1 MSILDTLELEDED
14 NEEEEEEE
22 EGFSPSSV
30 PFYVDRVLQAQEKAN
45 LEDMG
50 DDPPSGLGAAF
61 SMGVDQIGLAT
72 ANVEEMLAE
81 TLDDY
86 DATKGIATL
95 LAQDA
100 EIRREE
106 NLAQIADMAQY
117 RTAREDMGIGS
128 LDEVLSGVSYYG
140 ETIAQSTPLLL
151 SGIAATVGAAK
162 LGLYLGLGATATAIA
177 AGTAGTLSRVPFFT
191 GTNIERQKEEG
202 AETTDDLDYS
212 DALVAA
218 GFQSVIDQAVTALG
232 LKLFSRI
239 GKPASDNFL
248 QTANQAKKDLGKRI
262 VKGGAVTGVA
272 GGISEGLQQV
282 AEQVQAGLDPL
293 APEQLDESYKATID
307 GFVAEA
313 VIGAGLSAA
322 GVDVGASI
330 DKQKTEDAIVQR
342 FMDMDLK
349 MNEEVR
355 QEIETKG
362 DISTSKVQQINREIL
377 AEEYYEQAKIYYD
390 AEVEAGRDPEEVKGE
405 IALELEK
412 TLLIDQDRAP
422 PPIKVGPV
430 DESSS
435 IQQKATESVGTFLD
449 SLGTDKVDTSRPDLS
464 PDLEPKEVTPPAE
477 AEAGVTP
484 PTEVEDTTLTE
495 GQERIRRNL
504 PTAVEQEVL
513 DEYERDIRD
522 NKITIEEAK
531 AELKDLGY
539 DPNLLFPQYTAP
551 KSPEKPE
558 ATQFTD
564 EYIDELVKAFEQRK
578 QQDIEQGRKP
588 DDLTSDALRASL
600 KERQAEQQRR
610 QAGQEEVDSLETFR
624 EKARTDVGTGV
635 FTNTQEATL
644 KSLKGNEEAGS
655 VPEGAADA
663 YEEAGREQAQKNVKD
678 REEAK
683 PDGDTSEFKST
694 GLQILN
700 DLPEDSLDP
709 KVRKAIGD
717 REIQLSEEREM
728 IFEEVL
734 GDESQDAFEYE
745 PKPIN
750 DFLNVIADDTS
761 GVTTEGNKEL
771 AKTLSNRLSV
781 LEAEGAPSVTAVV
794 GDKDV
799 YQFQVAPTAT
809 AARNYSDAMGG
820 SFIPS
825 RGVIFLNR
833 EERSEGVTHEVIL
846 HESVHA
852 ATAGAV
858 NLGRMDKYK
867 DTELGKTVSELQ
879 DVQGI
884 ITEHIKNRLKPFD
897 KYIKMNKDTGQTYYD
912 KNALEADN
920 MFESKEYEDLTQTER
935 AILDNSN
942 RFANE
947 DETLAWAL
955 TNPDAKVYLEG
966 IKIPKDSPLSNRG
979 KNKTLWQAF
988 VDWVKRLLKISPKE
1002 ETALEKVL
1010 DISDRILSADPKVV
1024 AEMGR
1029 ELKKAAEDLAAKDK
1043 PVEFKSL
1050 RSIFGFLSTKTK
1062 ADTKPATK
1070 PKTTRKPRA
1079 KTTTKKVAEQKLQKE
1094 LADLEQ
1100 KQTETALSKRA
1111 VRKKYVKASDR
1122 AMAEKIVSVVD
1133 KNVQEDLEA
1142 ANVVVD
1148 KFRPNEDETKSFMSP
1163 AEIGKVNNLLNTAER
1178 DLLEGKNKNIKT
1190 PASAAWNYFKGYK
1203 KPESA
1208 LRALAYDIGV
1218 GVVTGEKS
1226 YNILGLTLGETRPA
1240 FTRDTKKVLLSM
1252 PELDFLSPWEQ
1263 AFFTGTGGDNALL
1276 FVEWAEAN
1284 LSKNTLVNIRNLAEV
1299 YRRKNEA
1306 LSKFTSDMQI
1316 ADLVDPKDPAQEP
1329 LPFKV
1334 LEPGSQ
1340 EFKDAAANIN
1350 WDKREKTITDAE
1362 IESARKKRRERGV
1375 VKAVKKDIAVK
1386 RNAELAYIKSL
1397 EDQQIQ
1403 SELDT
1408 GKITAKEAATRR
1420 AIAEI
1425 KYEGLKAEYKLKRL
1439 DDQVQQDVKNI
1450 ISGHE
1455 DSVPLTIEAARELDA
1470 LFDTRLVGAVNTR
1483 NKTNSAMNAALE
1495 YLFNTTKN
1503 VHIRKTVQTFYKHIA
1518 DKQTKLELTVKDLTD
1533 ANGNVIASQYD
1544 PTNNLITIN
1553 VEYFNA
1559 RALLHEIAHALTVG
1573 KIKSAKLPAVKE
1585 LKAIYKEAKV
1595 YLGDV
1600 YGASGGFE
1608 EFIAEAFSN
1617 VRFRKRLAG
1626 TNPDGK
1632 RANLLQRFMN
1642 AIRRL
1647 LNAIFGTKFKTNGL
1661 DQVDQLLN
1669 ELVTPVTDID
1679 SMLNGATA
1687 ANVVER
1693 VLSVSETYRKKREK
1707 IANSEPVK
1715 LNKLREFLSYNSQI
1729 QRAFNFIAS
1738 NQGVADMGS
1747 RLGLKN
1753 LDVME
1758 ELQQR
1763 LKGAVDGVDK
1773 EIESLV
1779 TFYDLLATKGGPEF
1793 VETFNDIVY
1802 DDGYGATINQ
1812 VDPRANRSQAI
1823 AKYGQNSN
1831 KFAIWEAQRDAW
1843 NKLGSISVQGK
1854 TGQDLFNEINVYYVK
1869 QFAQLRSI
1877 LLNRVEE
1884 VLRAGEFA
1892 DLSDTRIKAKL
1903 NKIDGEVFAPLFDK
1917 QPLEVYFPL
1926 TRQGTFGVS
1935 FKLYPDAEIAEQNP
1949 RSASSFQLYATRADA
1964 RERID
1969 GIRERA
1975 KEAEEVNKK
1984 IQSYRNLPPEEQ
1996 AKKIEALLPTQE
2008 AREQHSWFEAVDLN
2022 TLSKVP
2028 IDITKD
2034 RDDPVTLKADK
2045 VLVQEIFKQIE
2056 AQSGNI
2062 DADTL
2067 SNLQQGFTDLLVKML
2082 PETSFAKQ
2090 LQTRTATPGY
2100 IADVLFG
2107 LQTKGRALGRSVARY
2122 KVAPDIDTAI
2132 EEINKQKRPDFS
2144 GIDRMNRLLIN
2155 ENPDNAQ
2162 DAFETMKASVLL
2174 RLREMKNPSPITKLE
2189 KTSGYANRIA
2199 FLYTIGFNPSA
2210 ALVNLSQIPMVT
2222 QPMLMGEYGS
2232 VDASVAGRLAFRYL
2246 NVSPSGFSVG
2256 LQNWYDY
2263 NAKTETFTVKSDAPV
2278 EYKNDL
2284 EKLKPLV
2291 SMLRK
2296 RGLLSQDA
2304 LDQQFARD
2312 RENEV
2317 PFRESGDFDRVVG
2330 EGKTRKAVPRI
2341 TGIGSADK
2349 VLDALD
2355 TGTQKL
2361 TTLSGV
2367 MFSGAEKMSRQY
2379 ALIATYLLEIDRLAK
2394 IKSRKGEKVNATDT
2408 KNAVDKAIYVMQET
2422 NGPSFRESAAPI
2434 TKYGALTMT
2443 MMFKAFGFQ
2452 MIYLQLKQSMRVI
2465 NSLFKSR
2472 AGATQAEVD
2481 EIRRQRKAAITFML
2495 ASTGVGIYLS
2505 GLLGHPLYSIYET
2518 VYNLY
2523 QRIADEFSDDEP
2535 ELKTAEETL
2544 RKTTRETLDKLG
2556 LAEIINPDALHRG
2569 YLMEHTG
2576 LNAGDRMRL
2585 SGLLLPEDKFK
2596 RELSLEEEAF
2606 TLLGGPAYSTF
2617 KKLQRSKKNFD
2628 DGLLLR
2634 GFEEALPVG
2643 ISNVLKAGGRY
2654 RDEGVRTRDN
2664 QIILEDMT
2672 TPELLSQAFGFRTKR
2687 LVRRQEFTG
2696 SGKFVESKVATERQT
2711 LLDLYSL
2718 QTFRD
2723 EPKELEKVMKNI
2735 NRFNKRYAT
2744 GPDALFPELFIS
2756 KATVSRSIK
2765 TQKRMREDAIYGVK
2779 YGKAFEKYIEENLE
2793 IERRLEDKKREDTRK
2808 ERRQEAID

>member
-14 NEEEEEEE
+14 NEEED

-106 NLAQIADMAQY
+106 NLAQIADMSQY

-128 LDEVLSGVSYYG
+128 LDEVLSGFSYYG

-151 SGIAATVGAAK
+151 SGIAATVGTAK
-162 LGLYLGLGATATAIA
+162 LGLLAGLGATATAVT
-177 AGTAGTLSRVPFFT
+177 AGTAGALSRVPFFT

-202 AETTDDLDYS
+202 AETPDDLDYS

-262 VKGGAVTGVA
+262 VKGGAVTGAA

-293 APEQLDESYKATID
+293 APEQLEESYKATID
-307 GFVAEA
+307 GAVAEA

-342 FMDMDLK
+342 FMDMDFK

-477 AEAGVTP
+477 VETTP
-484 PTEVEDTTLTE
+484 PAEVEDTTLTE

-551 KSPEKPE
+551 RSPEKPE
-558 ATQFTD
+558 ETQITD
-564 EYIDELVKAFEQRK
+564 GYIDELVESFEQR
-578 QQDIEQGRKP
+578 QQQAIEQGIEP

-610 QAGQEEVDSLETFR
+610 QAEQEQQPDGGLP
-624 EKARTDVGTGV
+624 D
-635 FTNTQEATL
+635 L
-644 KSLKGNEEAGS
+644 KSTRS
-655 VPEGAADA
+655 
-663 YEEAGREQAQKNVKD
+663 
-678 REEAK
+678 
-683 PDGDTSEFKST
+683 
-694 GLQILN
+694 QILN
-700 DLPEDSLDP
+700 DIPEGTLDP
-709 KVRKAIGD
+709 KVEKAVKAKAEQLANERKTILTKVYNVENES
-717 REIQLSEEREM
+717 EISP
-728 IFEEVL
+728 
-734 GDESQDAFEYE
+734 E

-750 DFLNVIADDTS
+750 DFLNVIADDKSTS
-761 GVTTEGNKEL
+761 KDNREL
-771 AKTLSNRLSV
+771 ASKLSNRLTE
-781 LEAEGAPSVTAVV
+781 LRTEGAPRVSTLVV
-794 GDKDV
+794 D
-799 YQFQVAPTAT
+799 T
-809 AARNYSDAMGG
+809 YSDAVGG
-820 SFIPS
+820 AFLPE
-825 RGVIFLNR
+825 RGLILLNR
-833 EERSEGVTHEVIL
+833 SEQSEGLTNEIIL
-846 HESVHA
+846 HEAVHA
-852 ATAGAV
+852 ATAAIV
-858 NLGRMDKYK
+858 TLGRKGRYISPALYDKAK
-867 DTELGKTVSELQ
+867 DAGMGRMLNELE
-879 DVQGI
+879 DVQGL
-884 ITEHIKNRLKPFD
+884 ITEHVKNRLKPFD
-897 KYIKMNKDTGQTYYD
+897 KYIKIDKKTSQPYYD
-912 KNALEADN
+912 QEMLKADN
-920 MFESKEYEDLTQTER
+920 VRASKEYKALNKTEQS
-935 AILDNSN
+935 ILGNSN
-942 RFANE
+942 IFRNE
-947 DETLAWAL
+947 DETLAWSL
-955 TNPDAKVYLEG
+955 SNPEAKKYLEG
-966 IKIPKDSPLSNRG
+966 IKIPKDSFLSNEG

-988 VDWVKRLLKISPKE
+988 VDWVKRLLRITPKE

-1010 DISDRILSADPKVV
+1010 DISDRILSTDPKLV

-1029 ELKKAAEDLAAKDK
+1029 KFKEVAERQAAADK
-1043 PVEFKSL
+1043 PIELKSL
-1050 RSIFGFLSTKTK
+1050 RSLFGFLSTKTK

-1070 PKTTRKPRA
+1070 PKTTQKPRA
-1079 KTTTKKVAEQKLQKE
+1079 KTTTKKTAEQKLQKE

-1148 KFRPNEDETKSFMSP
+1148 KFRPNEDATESFMLP
-1163 AEIGKVNNLLNTAER
+1163 AEIGKINNLLNTAEK

-1329 LPFKV
+1329 LPFRV

-1375 VKAVKKDIAVK
+1375 VKAVKKDIAIK

-1715 LNKLREFLSYNSQI
+1715 LNKLREFLSYNPQI
-1729 QRAFNFIAS
+1729 QWAFNFIAS
-1738 NQGVADMGS
+1738 NQAVADMGS

-1802 DDGYGATINQ
+1802 DDKYGATINQ

-1831 KFAIWEAQRDAW
+1831 KFAVWEAQRDAW

-1892 DLSDTRIKAKL
+1892 NLSDTKIKAKL

-2022 TLSKVP
+2022 TLSKTP

-2132 EEINKQKRPDFS
+2132 EKINSQKVPDLS

-2155 ENPDNAQ
+2155 ENPDNVQA
-2162 DAFETMKASVLL
+2162 AFETMKASVLL
-2174 RLREMKNPSPITKLE
+2174 RLREMKNPSPITKTE
-2189 KTSGYANRIA
+2189 KASGYANRIA

-2434 TKYGALTMT
+2434 TKFGALTMT

-2585 SGLLLPEDKFK
+2585 SGLLLPENKFK
-2596 RELSLEEEAF
+2596 RDLSLEEEAF

-2617 KKLQRSKKNFD
+2617 KKLQRSKNNFD

-2696 SGKFVESKVATERQT
+2696 SGKFVESSVATERSD
-2711 LLDLYSL
+2711 LLELYAL
-2718 QTFRD
+2718 QTFRED
-2723 EPKELEKVMKNI
+2723 SNELEKVMKKI

-2756 KATVSRSIK
+2756 KESVSTSIK
-2765 TQKRMREDAIYGVK
+2765 ARERIRKDAIFGVP
-2779 YGKAFEKYIEENLE
+2779 YGKPYRKYIEENLE
-2793 IERRLEDKKREDTRK
+2793 IDRRLEDKKRKDTR
-2808 ERRQEAID
+2808 EDRRQEAID

>member
-14 NEEEEEEE
+14 NEEEE

-30 PFYVDRVLQAQEKAN
+30 PFYVDRVLQAQEKTN

-106 NLAQIADMAQY
+106 NLAQIADMSQY

-128 LDEVLSGVSYYG
+128 LDEVLSGFSYYG

-151 SGIAATVGAAK
+151 SGIAATVGTAK
-162 LGLYLGLGATATAIA
+162 LGLLAGLGATATAVT
-177 AGTAGTLSRVPFFT
+177 AGTAGALSRVPFFT

-202 AETTDDLDYS
+202 AETPDDLDYS

-293 APEQLDESYKATID
+293 APEQLEESYKATID
-307 GFVAEA
+307 GAVAEA

-477 AEAGVTP
+477 AETTP
-484 PTEVEDTTLTE
+484 PAEVEDTTLTE

-551 KSPEKPE
+551 RSPEKPK
-558 ATQFTD
+558 AIQFTD
-564 EYIDELVKAFEQRK
+564 EYIDELIESFEQSQ
-578 QQDIEQGRKP
+578 QQDIEQGREP
-588 DDLTSDALRASL
+588 LDLTSDALRASL

-610 QAGQEEVDSLETFR
+610 QQE
-624 EKARTDVGTGV
+624 
-635 FTNTQEATL
+635 QE
-644 KSLKGNEEAGS
+644 
-655 VPEGAADA
+655 
-663 YEEAGREQAQKNVKD
+663 Q
-678 REEAK
+678 

-709 KVRKAIGD
+709 KVRKALAD
-717 REIQLSEEREM
+717 RAMQLSEEREM

-745 PKPIN
+745 PLPMTN
-750 DFLNVIADDTS
+750 FLDVMAEDTS
-761 GVTTEGNKEL
+761 EVTTEGNKEL

-809 AARNYSDAMGG
+809 AARNYSDAIGG

-852 ATAGAV
+852 ATAAAV
-858 NLGRMDKYK
+858 NLGRMNKYK

-879 DVQGI
+879 DVQGV

-897 KYIKMNKDTGQTYYD
+897 KYIKINKDTGQTYYD

-920 MFESKEYEDLTQTER
+920 MFESKEYEGLTQTER

-966 IKIPKDSPLSNRG
+966 IKIPKDSPLSNKG

-988 VDWVKRLLKISPKE
+988 VDWVKRLLRISPKE

-1043 PVEFKSL
+1043 PIEFKSL
-1050 RSIFGFLSTKTK
+1050 RSLFGFLSTKTK

-1163 AEIGKVNNLLNTAER
+1163 AEIGKVNNLLNTAEK

-1316 ADLVDPKDPAQEP
+1316 TDLVDPKDPAQEP

-1375 VKAVKKDIAVK
+1375 IKAVKKDIAVK

-1559 RALLHEIAHALTVG
+1559 RALLHEIAHALTIG

-1600 YGASGGFE
+1600 YGASGGFQ
-1608 EFIAEAFSN
+1608 EFVAEAFSN

-1715 LNKLREFLSYNSQI
+1715 LNKFREFLSYNPQI
-1729 QRAFNFIAS
+1729 QAAFNFIAS

-1779 TFYDLLATKGGPEF
+1779 TFYDLLTTKGGPEF
-1793 VETFNDIVY
+1793 VETFNNIVY
-1802 DDGYGATINQ
+1802 DDKYGATINQ

-1831 KFAIWEAQRDAW
+1831 KFAVWEAQRDAW

-1892 DLSDTRIKAKL
+1892 GLSDTKIKAKL

-1935 FKLYPDAEIAEQNP
+1935 FKLYSDAEIAEQNP

-1969 GIRERA
+1969 GIRERV

-1996 AKKIEALLPTQE
+1996 AKKIEELLPTQE
-2008 AREQHSWFEAVDLN
+2008 AREQHSWFEAVDLS
-2022 TLSKVP
+2022 TLSKAP

-2132 EEINKQKRPDFS
+2132 EKINSQKVPDLS

-2155 ENPDNAQ
+2155 ENPDNVQA
-2162 DAFETMKASVLL
+2162 AFETMKASVLL

-2222 QPMLMGEYGS
+2222 QPLLMGEYGS

-2394 IKSRKGEKVNATDT
+2394 IKNRKGEKVNATDT

-2434 TKYGALTMT
+2434 TKFGALTMT

-2596 RELSLEEEAF
+2596 RDLSLEEEAF

-2696 SGKFVESKVATERQT
+2696 SGKFVESSVATERSD
-2711 LLDLYSL
+2711 LLELYAL
-2718 QTFRD
+2718 QTFRED
-2723 EPKELEKVMKNI
+2723 SNELEKVMKKI

-2756 KATVSRSIK
+2756 KESVSTSIK
-2765 TQKRMREDAIYGVK
+2765 ARERIRKDAIFGVP
-2779 YGKAFEKYIEENLE
+2779 YGKPYRKYIEDNLE

-2808 ERRQEAID
+2808 KRRQEAID

>member
-14 NEEEEEEE
+14 NEEED

-106 NLAQIADMAQY
+106 NLAQIADMSQY

-128 LDEVLSGVSYYG
+128 LDEVLSGFSYYG

-151 SGIAATVGAAK
+151 SGIAATVGTAK
-162 LGLYLGLGATATAIA
+162 LGLLAGLGATATAVT
-177 AGTAGTLSRVPFFT
+177 AGTAGALSRVPFFT

-202 AETTDDLDYS
+202 AETPDDLDYS

-262 VKGGAVTGVA
+262 VKGGAVTGAA

-293 APEQLDESYKATID
+293 APEQLEESYKATID
-307 GFVAEA
+307 GAVAEA

-477 AEAGVTP
+477 AETTP
-484 PTEVEDTTLTE
+484 PAEAEDTTLTE

-551 KSPEKPE
+551 RSPEKPE
-558 ATQFTD
+558 ETQITD
-564 EYIDELVKAFEQRK
+564 GYIDELVESFEQR
-578 QQDIEQGRKP
+578 QQQAIEQGIEP

-610 QAGQEEVDSLETFR
+610 QAEQEQQPDGGLP
-624 EKARTDVGTGV
+624 D
-635 FTNTQEATL
+635 L
-644 KSLKGNEEAGS
+644 KSTRS
-655 VPEGAADA
+655 
-663 YEEAGREQAQKNVKD
+663 
-678 REEAK
+678 
-683 PDGDTSEFKST
+683 
-694 GLQILN
+694 QILN
-700 DLPEDSLDP
+700 DIPEGTLDP
-709 KVRKAIGD
+709 KVEKAVKAKAEQLANERKTILTKVYNVENES
-717 REIQLSEEREM
+717 EISP
-728 IFEEVL
+728 
-734 GDESQDAFEYE
+734 E

-750 DFLNVIADDTS
+750 DFLNVIADDKSTS
-761 GVTTEGNKEL
+761 KDNREL
-771 AKTLSNRLSV
+771 ASKLSNRLTE
-781 LEAEGAPSVTAVV
+781 LRTEGAPRVSTLVV
-794 GDKDV
+794 D
-799 YQFQVAPTAT
+799 T
-809 AARNYSDAMGG
+809 YSDAVGG
-820 SFIPS
+820 AFLPE
-825 RGVIFLNR
+825 RGLILLNR
-833 EERSEGVTHEVIL
+833 SEQSEGLTNEIIL
-846 HESVHA
+846 HEAVHA
-852 ATAGAV
+852 ATAAIV
-858 NLGRMDKYK
+858 TLGRKGRYISPALYDKAK
-867 DTELGKTVSELQ
+867 DAGMGRMLNELE
-879 DVQGI
+879 DVQGL
-884 ITEHIKNRLKPFD
+884 ITEHVKNRLKPFD
-897 KYIKMNKDTGQTYYD
+897 KYIKIDKKTSQPYYD
-912 KNALEADN
+912 QEMLKADN
-920 MFESKEYEDLTQTER
+920 VRASKEYKALNKTEQS
-935 AILDNSN
+935 ILGNSN
-942 RFANE
+942 IFRNE
-947 DETLAWAL
+947 DETLAWSL
-955 TNPDAKVYLEG
+955 SNPEAKKYLEG
-966 IKIPKDSPLSNRG
+966 IKIPKDSFLSNEG

-988 VDWVKRLLKISPKE
+988 VDWVKRLLRITPKE

-1010 DISDRILSADPKVV
+1010 DISDRILSTDPKLV

-1029 ELKKAAEDLAAKDK
+1029 KFKEVAERQAAAGKPIEL
-1043 PVEFKSL
+1043 KSL
-1050 RSIFGFLSTKTK
+1050 RSLFGFLSTKTK

-1070 PKTTRKPRA
+1070 PKTTQKPRA
-1079 KTTTKKVAEQKLQKE
+1079 KTTTKKTAEQKLQKE

-1148 KFRPNEDETKSFMSP
+1148 KFRPNEDATESFMPP
-1163 AEIGKVNNLLNTAER
+1163 AEIGKINNLLNTAEK

-1329 LPFKV
+1329 LPFRV

-1375 VKAVKKDIAVK
+1375 VKAVKKDIAIK

-1715 LNKLREFLSYNSQI
+1715 LNKLREFLSYNPQI
-1729 QRAFNFIAS
+1729 QWAFNFIAS
-1738 NQGVADMGS
+1738 NQAVADMGS

-1802 DDGYGATINQ
+1802 DDKYGATINQ

-1831 KFAIWEAQRDAW
+1831 KFAVWEAQRDAW

-1892 DLSDTRIKAKL
+1892 NLSDTKIKAKL

-2132 EEINKQKRPDFS
+2132 EKINSQKVPDLS

-2155 ENPDNAQ
+2155 ENPDNVQA
-2162 DAFETMKASVLL
+2162 AFETMKASVLL
-2174 RLREMKNPSPITKLE
+2174 RLREMKNPSPITKTE
-2189 KTSGYANRIA
+2189 KASGYANRIA

-2434 TKYGALTMT
+2434 TKFGALTMT

-2585 SGLLLPEDKFK
+2585 SGLLLPENKFK
-2596 RELSLEEEAF
+2596 RDLSLEEEAF

-2617 KKLQRSKKNFD
+2617 KKLQRSKNNFD

-2696 SGKFVESKVATERQT
+2696 SGKFVESSVATERSD
-2711 LLDLYSL
+2711 LLELYAL
-2718 QTFRD
+2718 QTFRED
-2723 EPKELEKVMKNI
+2723 SNELEKVMKKI

-2756 KATVSRSIK
+2756 KESVSTSIK
-2765 TQKRMREDAIYGVK
+2765 ARERIRKDAIFGVP
-2779 YGKAFEKYIEENLE
+2779 YGKPYRKYIEENLE
-2793 IERRLEDKKREDTRK
+2793 IDRRLEDKKRKDTR
-2808 ERRQEAID
+2808 EDRRQEAID

>member
-14 NEEEEEEE
+14 NEEED

-106 NLAQIADMAQY
+106 NLAQIADMSQY

-128 LDEVLSGVSYYG
+128 LDEVLSGFSYYG

-151 SGIAATVGAAK
+151 SGIAATVGTAK
-162 LGLYLGLGATATAIA
+162 LGLLAGLGATATAVT
-177 AGTAGTLSRVPFFT
+177 AGTAGALSRVPFFT

-202 AETTDDLDYS
+202 AETPDDLDYS

-262 VKGGAVTGVA
+262 VKGGAVTGAA

-293 APEQLDESYKATID
+293 APEQLEESYKATID
-307 GFVAEA
+307 GAVAEA

-342 FMDMDLK
+342 FMDMDFK

-477 AEAGVTP
+477 AETTP
-484 PTEVEDTTLTE
+484 PAEAEDTTLTE

-551 KSPEKPE
+551 RSPEKPE
-558 ATQFTD
+558 ETQITD
-564 EYIDELVKAFEQRK
+564 GYIDELVESFEQR
-578 QQDIEQGRKP
+578 QQQAIEQGIEP

-610 QAGQEEVDSLETFR
+610 QAEQEQQPDGGLP
-624 EKARTDVGTGV
+624 D
-635 FTNTQEATL
+635 L
-644 KSLKGNEEAGS
+644 KSTRS
-655 VPEGAADA
+655 
-663 YEEAGREQAQKNVKD
+663 
-678 REEAK
+678 
-683 PDGDTSEFKST
+683 
-694 GLQILN
+694 QILN
-700 DLPEDSLDP
+700 DIPEGTLDP
-709 KVRKAIGD
+709 KVEKAVKAKAEQLANERKTILTKVYNVENES
-717 REIQLSEEREM
+717 EISP
-728 IFEEVL
+728 
-734 GDESQDAFEYE
+734 E

-750 DFLNVIADDTS
+750 DFLNVIADDKSTS
-761 GVTTEGNKEL
+761 KDNREL
-771 AKTLSNRLSV
+771 ASKLSNRLTE
-781 LEAEGAPSVTAVV
+781 LRTEGAPRVSTLVV
-794 GDKDV
+794 D
-799 YQFQVAPTAT
+799 T
-809 AARNYSDAMGG
+809 YSDAVGG
-820 SFIPS
+820 AFLPE
-825 RGVIFLNR
+825 RGLILLNR
-833 EERSEGVTHEVIL
+833 SEQSEGLTNEIIL
-846 HESVHA
+846 HEAVHA
-852 ATAGAV
+852 ATAAIV
-858 NLGRMDKYK
+858 TLGRKGRYISPALYDKAK
-867 DTELGKTVSELQ
+867 DAGMGRMLNELE
-879 DVQGI
+879 DVQGL
-884 ITEHIKNRLKPFD
+884 ITEHVKNRLKPFD
-897 KYIKMNKDTGQTYYD
+897 KYIKIDKKTSQPYYD
-912 KNALEADN
+912 QEMLKADN
-920 MFESKEYEDLTQTER
+920 VRASKEYKALNKTEQS
-935 AILDNSN
+935 ILGNSN
-942 RFANE
+942 IFRNE
-947 DETLAWAL
+947 DETLAWSL
-955 TNPDAKVYLEG
+955 SNPEAKKYLEG
-966 IKIPKDSPLSNRG
+966 IKIPKDSFLSNEG

-988 VDWVKRLLKISPKE
+988 VDWVKRLLRITPKE

-1010 DISDRILSADPKVV
+1010 DISDRILSTDPKLV

-1029 ELKKAAEDLAAKDK
+1029 KFKEVAERQAAADK
-1043 PVEFKSL
+1043 PIELKSL
-1050 RSIFGFLSTKTK
+1050 RSLFGFLSTKTK

-1070 PKTTRKPRA
+1070 PKTTQKPRA
-1079 KTTTKKVAEQKLQKE
+1079 KTTTKKTAEQKLQKE

-1148 KFRPNEDETKSFMSP
+1148 KFRPNEDATESFMLP
-1163 AEIGKVNNLLNTAER
+1163 AEIGKINNLLNTAEK

-1329 LPFKV
+1329 LPFRV

-1375 VKAVKKDIAVK
+1375 VKAVKKDIAIK

-1715 LNKLREFLSYNSQI
+1715 LNKLREFLSYNPQI
-1729 QRAFNFIAS
+1729 QWAFNFIAS
-1738 NQGVADMGS
+1738 NQAVADMGS

-1802 DDGYGATINQ
+1802 DDKYGATINQ

-1831 KFAIWEAQRDAW
+1831 KFAVWEAQRDAW

-1892 DLSDTRIKAKL
+1892 NLSDTKIKAKL

-2022 TLSKVP
+2022 TLSKTP

-2132 EEINKQKRPDFS
+2132 EKINSQKVPDLS

-2155 ENPDNAQ
+2155 ENPDNVQA
-2162 DAFETMKASVLL
+2162 AFETMKASVLL
-2174 RLREMKNPSPITKLE
+2174 RLREMKNPSPITKTE
-2189 KTSGYANRIA
+2189 KASGYANRIA

-2434 TKYGALTMT
+2434 TKFGALTMT

-2585 SGLLLPEDKFK
+2585 SGLLLPENKFK
-2596 RELSLEEEAF
+2596 RDLSLEEEAF

-2617 KKLQRSKKNFD
+2617 KKLQRSKNNFD

-2696 SGKFVESKVATERQT
+2696 SGKFVESSVATERSD
-2711 LLDLYSL
+2711 LLELYAL
-2718 QTFRD
+2718 QTFRED
-2723 EPKELEKVMKNI
+2723 SNELEKVMKKI

-2756 KATVSRSIK
+2756 KESVSTSIK
-2765 TQKRMREDAIYGVK
+2765 ARERIRKDAIFGVP
-2779 YGKAFEKYIEENLE
+2779 YGKPYRKYIEENLE
-2793 IERRLEDKKREDTRK
+2793 IDRRLEDKKRKDTR
-2808 ERRQEAID
+2808 EDRRQEAID

>member
-14 NEEEEEEE
+14 NEEED

-106 NLAQIADMAQY
+106 NLAQIADMSQY

-128 LDEVLSGVSYYG
+128 LDEVLSGFSYYG

-151 SGIAATVGAAK
+151 SGIAATVGTAK
-162 LGLYLGLGATATAIA
+162 LGLLAGLGATATAVT
-177 AGTAGTLSRVPFFT
+177 AGTAGALSRVPFFT

-202 AETTDDLDYS
+202 AETPDDLDYS

-262 VKGGAVTGVA
+262 VKGGAVTGAA

-293 APEQLDESYKATID
+293 APEQLEESYKATID
-307 GFVAEA
+307 GAVAEA

-342 FMDMDLK
+342 FMDMDFK

-477 AEAGVTP
+477 AETTP
-484 PTEVEDTTLTE
+484 PAEAEDTTLTE

-551 KSPEKPE
+551 RSPEKPE
-558 ATQFTD
+558 ETQITD
-564 EYIDELVKAFEQRK
+564 GYIDELVESFEQR
-578 QQDIEQGRKP
+578 QQQAIEQGIEP

-610 QAGQEEVDSLETFR
+610 QAEQEQQPDGGLP
-624 EKARTDVGTGV
+624 D
-635 FTNTQEATL
+635 L
-644 KSLKGNEEAGS
+644 KSTRS
-655 VPEGAADA
+655 
-663 YEEAGREQAQKNVKD
+663 
-678 REEAK
+678 
-683 PDGDTSEFKST
+683 
-694 GLQILN
+694 QILN
-700 DLPEDSLDP
+700 DIPEGTLDP
-709 KVRKAIGD
+709 KVEKAVKAKAEQLANERKTILTKVYNVENES
-717 REIQLSEEREM
+717 EISP
-728 IFEEVL
+728 
-734 GDESQDAFEYE
+734 E

-750 DFLNVIADDTS
+750 DFLNVIADDKSTS
-761 GVTTEGNKEL
+761 KDNREL
-771 AKTLSNRLSV
+771 ASKLSNRLTE
-781 LEAEGAPSVTAVV
+781 LRTEGAPRVSTLVV
-794 GDKDV
+794 D
-799 YQFQVAPTAT
+799 T
-809 AARNYSDAMGG
+809 YSDAVGG
-820 SFIPS
+820 AFLPE
-825 RGVIFLNR
+825 RGLILLNR
-833 EERSEGVTHEVIL
+833 SEQSEGLTNEIIL
-846 HESVHA
+846 HEAVHA
-852 ATAGAV
+852 ATAAIV
-858 NLGRMDKYK
+858 TLGRKGRYISPALYDKAK
-867 DTELGKTVSELQ
+867 DAGMGRMLNELE
-879 DVQGI
+879 DVQGL
-884 ITEHIKNRLKPFD
+884 ITEHVKNRLKPFD
-897 KYIKMNKDTGQTYYD
+897 KYIKIDKKTSQPYYD
-912 KNALEADN
+912 QEMLKADN
-920 MFESKEYEDLTQTER
+920 VRASKEYKALNKTEQS
-935 AILDNSN
+935 ILGNSN
-942 RFANE
+942 IFRNE
-947 DETLAWAL
+947 DETLAWSL
-955 TNPDAKVYLEG
+955 SNPEAKKYLEG
-966 IKIPKDSPLSNRG
+966 IKIPKDSFLSNEG

-988 VDWVKRLLKISPKE
+988 VDWVKRLLRITPKE

-1010 DISDRILSADPKVV
+1010 DISDRILSTDPKLV

-1029 ELKKAAEDLAAKDK
+1029 KFKEVAERQAAADK
-1043 PVEFKSL
+1043 PIELKSL
-1050 RSIFGFLSTKTK
+1050 RSLFGFLSTKTK

-1070 PKTTRKPRA
+1070 PKTTQKPRA
-1079 KTTTKKVAEQKLQKE
+1079 KTTTKKTAEQKLQKE

-1148 KFRPNEDETKSFMSP
+1148 KFRPNEDATESFMPP
-1163 AEIGKVNNLLNTAER
+1163 AEIGKINNLLNTAEK

-1329 LPFKV
+1329 LPFRV

-1375 VKAVKKDIAVK
+1375 VKAVKKDIAIK

-1715 LNKLREFLSYNSQI
+1715 LNKLREFLSYNPQI
-1729 QRAFNFIAS
+1729 QWAFNFIAS
-1738 NQGVADMGS
+1738 NQAVADMGS

-1802 DDGYGATINQ
+1802 DDKYGATINQ

-1831 KFAIWEAQRDAW
+1831 KFAVWEAQRDAW

-1892 DLSDTRIKAKL
+1892 NLSDTKIKAKL

-2022 TLSKVP
+2022 TLSKTP

-2132 EEINKQKRPDFS
+2132 EKINSQKVPDLS

-2155 ENPDNAQ
+2155 ENPDNVQA
-2162 DAFETMKASVLL
+2162 AFETMKASVLL
-2174 RLREMKNPSPITKLE
+2174 RLREMKNPSPITKTE
-2189 KTSGYANRIA
+2189 KASGYANRIA

-2434 TKYGALTMT
+2434 TKFGALTMT

-2585 SGLLLPEDKFK
+2585 SGLLLPENKFK
-2596 RELSLEEEAF
+2596 RDLSLEEEAF

-2617 KKLQRSKKNFD
+2617 KKLQRSKNNFD

-2696 SGKFVESKVATERQT
+2696 SGKFVESSVATERSD
-2711 LLDLYSL
+2711 LLELYAL
-2718 QTFRD
+2718 QTFRED
-2723 EPKELEKVMKNI
+2723 SNELEKVMKKI

-2756 KATVSRSIK
+2756 KESVSTSIK
-2765 TQKRMREDAIYGVK
+2765 ARERIRKDAIFGVP
-2779 YGKAFEKYIEENLE
+2779 YGKPYRKYIEENLE
-2793 IERRLEDKKREDTRK
+2793 IDRRLEDKKRKDTR
-2808 ERRQEAID
+2808 EDRRQEAID